1 MKRNF
6 FVMLALSAVFLVN
19 SASAALVATYD
30 PANGEVTFSDVSALV
45 GLRINASDASLIE
58 GAATNLDGAASGFF
72 GVVND
77 SAPNF
82 IEWGNLTGMTFAD
95 EFSGNI
101 FPTGLLQTQIDAA
114 YEAVFRSSAAPTV
127 DVSFAITGGLG
138 TTVPEPTTMVMAGLG
153 IIGLVSRRR
162 RS

>member
-45 GLRINASDASLIE
+45 GLRINASDASLI
-58 GAATNLDGAASGFF
+58 GGQATNLNGAASGGF

-82 IEWGNLTGMTFAD
+82 IEWGNLIGMNFA
-95 EFSGNI
+95 SASA
-101 FPTGLLQTQIDAA
+101 GLILPANLTQDALDA
-114 YEAVFRSSAAPTV
+114 NLAAISRTQAAPTTDAPFPIV
-127 DVSFAITGGLG
+127 GGLAI
-138 TTVPEPTTMVMAGLG
+138 PEPGTIVLAFLG
-153 IIGLVSRRR
+153 VSGVLCSRRR
-162 RS
+162 

>member
-45 GLRINASDASLIE
+45 GLRINASDASLID

-82 IEWGNLTGMTFAD
+82 IEWGNLTGMTFA
-95 EFSGNI
+95 S
-101 FPTGLLQTQIDAA
+101 
-114 YEAVFRSSAAPTV
+114 SSAGLILPANLTQV
-127 DVSFAITGGLG
+127 AIDTNLVALSRAITAPNTDVAFPIVGGLAG
-138 TTVPEPTTMVMAGLG
+138 GIPEPGTIVLAFLG
-153 IIGLVSRRR
+153 VSGVLCSRRR
-162 RS
+162 

>member
-45 GLRINASDASLIE
+45 GLRINASDASLI
-58 GAATNLDGAASGFF
+58 GGQATNLDGAASGFF

-82 IEWGNLTGMTFAD
+82 IEWGNLTGMTFA
-95 EFSGNI
+95 SSSA
-101 FPTGLLQTQIDAA
+101 GLILPANLTQAAIDTNLVAIS
-114 YEAVFRSSAAPTV
+114 RTQAAPTT
-127 DVSFAITGGLG
+127 DAPFPIQGGLAG
-138 TTVPEPTTMVMAGLG
+138 IPEPGTIVLAFLG
-153 IIGLVSRRR
+153 VSGVLCSRRR
-162 RS
+162 